1 MLIGN
6 KVFPY
11 PLLRDKDNNSDY
23 KSTQFFF
30 DFERDNDIPIIING
44 MLVLKNIAFYLDNPE
59 LKTLY
64 VDGAVKAICE
74 VECSN
79 TVYREFFEIYEKPQT
94 KEIPIS
100 NFANIVTVSAYLV
113 ATKEIDA
120 YASSDFVEEY
130 DGYSFRINP
139 SNVLAA
145 DDGIKFRVD
154 IDESNDNKMSSIF
167 TIVKKDDAEGI
178 VTYNN
183 EPNKIVIYL
192 NPEDYSIY
200 DTMKNH
206 SMYNSVFFANLVIPA
221 LAGCLQEIQ
230 ENFGEGDSVDEICDD
245 KQWFRSVMKRYAY
258 VKGKELEAEDFGVI
272 NCFELAQML
281 MNESTD
287 KSIRDFYQLAVN
299 GEEASEDE

>member
-1 MLIGN
+1 MHIGN

-23 KSTQFFF
+23 KSTQFCF
-30 DFERDNDIPIIING
+30 DFERDNDIPIIVNG
-44 MLVLKNIAFYLDNPE
+44 MLVLKNIAFFLDNPE
-59 LKTLY
+59 LKQLY
-64 VDGAVKAICE
+64 AEGAVKAICE

-79 TVYREFFEIYEKPQT
+79 TVYREFFEIFETPQT
-94 KEIPIS
+94 KELPIS
-100 NFANIVTVSAYLV
+100 NFANIVTVSAFLV
-113 ATKEIDA
+113 ATKGIDSFV
-120 YASSDFVEEY
+120 SSDFVEDYE
-130 DGYSFRINP
+130 GYSFHINP

-178 VTYNN
+178 ITYNN
-183 EPNKIVIYL
+183 EPNKVVIYL
-192 NPEDYSIY
+192 NPEDYNIY
-200 DTMKNH
+200 NTMKNH

-230 ENFGEGDSVDEICDD
+230 SNFDEGDSVDEICDD
-245 KQWFRSVMKRYAY
+245 KQWFRSVLKRYAY
-258 VKGKELEAEDFGVI
+258 VKGKELESEDFSVI
-272 NCFELAQML
+272 NCFELAQLL

-287 KSIRDFYQLAVN
+287 KSIKDFYQLAVN
-299 GEEASEDE
+299 GEEVSEDE

>member
-11 PLLRDKDNNSDY
+11 PLLKDKDNNSDY
-23 KSTQFFF
+23 KTTQFYF

-59 LKTLY
+59 LKALY
-64 VDGAVKAICE
+64 NEGALKAICE

-79 TVYREFFEIYEKPQT
+79 TVYREFFEISETPQT
-94 KEIPIS
+94 KELPIS
-100 NFANIVTVSAYLV
+100 NFSNIVTVSAYLV
-113 ATKEIDA
+113 AAKEIEA
-120 YASSDFVEEY
+120 YTSSDFVEDY
-130 DGYSFRINP
+130 TGYTFHINP

-154 IDESNDNKMSSIF
+154 VDESNDNKMSSIF

-192 NPEDYSIY
+192 NPDDYNIY

-230 ENFGEGDSVDEICDD
+230 SDFGEGDSVDEICDD
-245 KQWFRSVMKRYAY
+245 KQWFKSVMKRYAY
-258 VKGKELEAEDFGVI
+258 VKGKELESEDFSVI
-272 NCFELAQML
+272 NCFELAQIL

-287 KSIRDFYQLAVN
+287 KSIKDFYQLAIN
-299 GEEASEDE
+299 GEEVNEDE

>member
-11 PLLRDKDNNSDY
+11 PLLRDEDNNSDY
-23 KSTQFFF
+23 KTTQFYF

-59 LKTLY
+59 LKMLY
-64 VDGAVKAICE
+64 NEGAIKAICE

-79 TVYREFFEIYEKPQT
+79 TVYREFFEISETPQT

-113 ATKEIDA
+113 ATKEIEA
-120 YASSDFVEEY
+120 YVSSDFVEDY
-130 DGYSFRINP
+130 TGYTFHINP

-192 NPEDYSIY
+192 NPDDYSIY

-230 ENFGEGDSVDEICDD
+230 SDFGEGDSVDEICDD
-245 KQWFRSVMKRYAY
+245 KQWFKSVMKRYAY
-258 VKGKELEAEDFGVI
+258 VKGKELESEDFSVI

-287 KSIRDFYQLAVN
+287 KSIKDFYQLAIN
-299 GEEASEDE
+299 GEEVNEDE

>member
-11 PLLRDKDNNSDY
+11 PLLRDKDNNTDY
-23 KSTQFFF
+23 KTTQFFF
-30 DFERDNDIPIIING
+30 DFERDNDTPIILNG
-44 MLVLKNIAFYLDNPE
+44 KLVLKNISFTLDNPE
-59 LKTLY
+59 LKQLY
-64 VDGAVKAICE
+64 DEGSLKAICE

-79 TVYREFFEIYEKPQT
+79 TVYREFFEIFETAQT

-100 NFANIVTVSAYLV
+100 NFSNIVTVSAYLV
-113 ATKEIDA
+113 ATKEIDGFV
-120 YASSDFVEEY
+120 SSDFV
-130 DGYSFRINP
+130 DDFVGYSFHINP

-192 NPEDYSIY
+192 NPQDYSIY

-206 SMYNSVFFANLVIPA
+206 SMYNSIFFANLVIPA

-230 ENFGEGDSVDEICDD
+230 AGFSEGDSVDEICDD
-245 KQWFRSVMKRYAY
+245 KQWFRSVMKRFAY
-258 VKGKELEAEDFGVI
+258 VKGKELESDDFYTI
-272 NCFELAQML
+272 NCFELAQLL

-287 KSIRDFYQLAVN
+287 KSIKDFYQLAVN
-299 GEEASEDE
+299 GEEVSEDE

>member
-23 KSTQFFF
+23 KSTQFCF

-59 LKTLY
+59 IKQLY
-64 VDGAVKAICE
+64 AEGVVRAICE
-74 VECSN
+74 IECSN
-79 TVYREFFEIYEKPQT
+79 TVYREIFEIYETPMT
-94 KEIPIS
+94 KEISIS
-100 NFANIVTVSAYLV
+100 NFSNIVTVSAYLV
-113 ATKEIDA
+113 ATKAIESFI
-120 YASSDFVEEY
+120 STDFVDDYE
-130 DGYSFRINP
+130 GYSFHINP

-145 DDGIKFRVD
+145 DVGIKFRVD

-206 SMYNSVFFANLVIPA
+206 SMYNSVFFASLVIPA

-230 ENFGEGDSVDEICDD
+230 SNFVEGEPVDEICDD
-245 KQWFRSVMKRYAY
+245 KQWFKSVMKRYAC
-258 VKGKELEAEDFGVI
+258 VKGKELESEDFSVI
-272 NCFELAQML
+272 NCFELAQLL

-299 GEEASEDE
+299 GEEVNEDE